1 MAVHILSRE
10 EKVFG
15 NRLEA
20 GRLLAQHLAEMV
32 GAGPL
37 VLAIPRGGV
46 IVGGAI
52 ADELDCDLDVVIV
65 RKLGAPGNPELA
77 IGSIMEG
84 NEEPYLNERIVRD
97 LGVPREYIERETERQ
112 LREAERRARRYRN
125 NRPPKD
131 LGGRTVIITDDGI
144 ATGATMIS
152 SILGVK
158 ARRPARTVVALPVGP
173 RDNVEQIASMV
184 DDLLCLSTPPFFAAV
199 GQFYRD
205 FTQTTDE
212 EVVEVLDRF
221 AAAR

>member
-10 EKVFG
+10 EKVFR

>member
-10 EKVFG
+10 EKVFR

-221 AAAR
+221 AATR